1 MLPAPNEDEGKQ
13 ISSAFPIHGYTA
25 DNVLPIANEYGGKPD
40 SMVLITPSDN
50 ADNTLRIPDQ
60 DEGRQNSTLLITP
73 NDTSSS
79 RSPRHDS
86 FCPAPR
92 IAVQPTDNVDSH
104 GLRTTWTNSL
114 LHRLKVTS
122 DVVPIMLRFLRTR
135 LFILLLFYL
144 FILFLC
150 QLSTSTHAVLSRV
163 IWIPSTFHPSLH
175 ATITPLLSDPTAS
188 PTPTNGPSTT
198 TEHFLSQDFFNFGNN
213 FQIRSVDMSVRDLIV
228 RIKVSELLGG
238 DILAEALHDFS
249 EEARQ
254 TNKGLL
260 RLRSKILSVIHQL
273 GLSHQLLKAILMF
286 VPNMQC
292 HRRQQVY
299 YLQDSGATESG
310 DEGV

>member
-1 MLPAPNEDEGKQ
+1 
-13 ISSAFPIHGYTA
+13 
-25 DNVLPIANEYGGKPD
+25 
-40 SMVLITPSDN
+40 
-50 ADNTLRIPDQ
+50 
-60 DEGRQNSTLLITP
+60 
-73 NDTSSS
+73 
-79 RSPRHDS
+79 
-86 FCPAPR
+86 
-92 IAVQPTDNVDSH
+92 
-104 GLRTTWTNSL
+104 
-114 LHRLKVTS
+114 
-122 DVVPIMLRFLRTR
+122 
-135 LFILLLFYL
+135 
-144 FILFLC
+144 
-150 QLSTSTHAVLSRV
+150 
-163 IWIPSTFHPSLH
+163 
-175 ATITPLLSDPTAS
+175 
-188 PTPTNGPSTT
+188 
-198 TEHFLSQDFFNFGNN
+198 
-213 FQIRSVDMSVRDLIV
+213 MSVRDLIV